1 MNDFQI
7 GVRRRRAWPAL
18 ITLLA
23 CVGSGIAFWA
33 GGSRV
38 LAAALP
44 HPRAASTIA
53 FENTW
58 ARVQLPKPTYT
69 PIPPPATPTL
79 TAMPSPTSSLLI
91 AEIVAD
97 TPTAPAPEL
106 SELRT
111 GEGEI
116 PSSATGGAQYV
127 LVDIS
132 QQHLYAYEDG
142 TLLYDFVASTG
153 MNNATATGTFSVL
166 SKIPNAYGATW
177 NIWMPNW
184 LGIYW
189 AGGLQNGIHAL
200 PILSS
205 GARLWAGF
213 LGTPI
218 SYGCVVL
225 GQYESQ
231 LLYDWARIG
240 TPVEIQW

>member
-1 MNDFQI
+1 M
-7 GVRRRRAWPAL
+7 WPAL
-18 ITLLA
+18 ILILA
-23 CVGSGIAFWA
+23 CLAPGALSLA
-33 GGSRV
+33 GVKPRV
-38 LAAALP
+38 LAASLRDSRPTATATP
-44 HPRAASTIA
+44 GKP
-53 FENTW
+53 W
-58 ARVQLPKPTYT
+58 AHVVLSKPTYT
-69 PIPPPATPTL
+69 PTLPPRPTPTS
-79 TAMPSPTSSLLI
+79 TVEETPTSVMAM
-91 AEIVAD
+91 AEIVPD
-97 TPTAPAPEL
+97 TPSAAGLAEPAPRSDDLEA
-106 SELRT
+106 RT
-111 GEGEI
+111 SPRRLDKYI
-116 PSSATGGAQYV
+116 

-132 QQHLYAYEDG
+132 EQHLYAYENNS
-142 TLLYDFVASTG
+142 LLYDFVASTG
-153 MNNATATGTFSVL
+153 MNNATATGVFSVL

-231 LLYDWARIG
+231 LLFDWADVG
-240 TPVEIQW
+240 TIVEIQW